1 MYFYIKAFL
10 EALKIDPNIDCFV
23 FHDVDLIPEDD
34 RTMYSCPPKPRH
46 LSAAIDKFDYVLPY
60 NYLVGGVYDTSNK
73 IRIGRTEWD
82 LINTMWVG
90 VEKMLDNELGTAP
103 APADMQYSFQNSKI
117 FRYRKLKP

>member
-60 NYLVGGVYDTSNK
+60 NYLVGGVFV
-73 IRIGRTEWD
+73 IRTESYRQ
-82 LINTMWVG
+82 INGYSNLVRKKNLFFFIIKNYYNLKSIG
-90 VEKMLDNELGTAP
+90 AGEPKMMICQCE
-103 APADMQYSFQNSKI
+103 
-117 FRYRKLKP
+117 